1 MRISIRMRLV
11 LAAAVQILVLI
22 LVGAIGNHYLNQMQ
36 RANVA
41 HAASTDADLDLQKTL
56 RGVGELLLTE
66 GSSSSRK
73 LTQDSINEVD
83 KELARL
89 KAAAA
94 ESDAMVLREVQGELV
109 PQWTELKGVVE
120 KILARKK
127 LATDDTEV
135 MQLFGKVS
143 ALGAT
148 LSTKTEAV
156 VYQIQA
162 VGQAATAKIF
172 WMIGLGVFA
181 LLATLLLSSLI
192 LFGAIMQPLK
202 LVVDIAERIAGG
214 DISGSINSADQ
225 PAEMAR
231 VLQALE
237 NMQSS
242 LAKVVATV
250 REGSE
255 GVATGSAEIAQ
266 GNNNLS
272 ARTEQQTSAL
282 QQTAASMDELS
293 STVKQNADNAKQA
306 NQWAQRASTIAIEGG
321 DVVGQVVETMKD
333 ISNAS
338 RKIADIIGVIDGIA
352 FQTNILALNAAVEAA
367 RAGDQGRGFA
377 VVATEVRSLAGR
389 SAEAAKE
396 IKSLIHASVE
406 RVEKGSALVDQAG
419 TTMTEVVSNIRRV
432 TDIMGEISAAS
443 NEQANGVSQVGD
455 AVTSL
460 DQTTQQN
467 AALVEQMAAAAGSL
481 NSQASDLVQAVSVF
495 KLAGGQRGA
504 IDSKRSAPVI
514 QRTAPTPTKA
524 ASTTRARATATARSQ
539 ASFVKPKDVAKRA
552 PASIPAPVMATA
564 GSAKDDW
571 ESF

>member
-1 MRISIRMRLV
+1 MKISIRMRLA
-11 LAAAVQILVLI
+11 LAAAVQILVLV
-22 LVGAIGNHYLNQMQ
+22 LVGAIGYHYLQQMQ
-36 RANVA
+36 RADAA
-41 HAASTDADLDLQKTL
+41 HEASRDADLDLQKTL

-83 KELARL
+83 KELGRL
-89 KAAAA
+89 KSAAA
-94 ESDAMVLREVQGELV
+94 ESDALIYREVQAELL
-109 PQWTELKGVVE
+109 PQWTELKTVVE
-120 KILARKK
+120 KILVRKK
-127 LATDDTEV
+127 ISIEDTDA
-135 MQLFGKVS
+135 MLLFGKVT

-156 VYQIQA
+156 VYQAQA
-162 VGQAATAKIF
+162 IGHATTLRIY
-172 WMIGLGVFA
+172 WMVGLGVLA
-181 LLATLLLSSLI
+181 LLVSLVLSSLV
-192 LFGAIMQPLK
+192 LFGAIMRPLK
-202 LVVDIAERIAGG
+202 MVVEIAERIARG
-214 DISGSINSADQ
+214 DISGSINSSDQ

-250 REGSE
+250 RVGSE

-282 QQTAASMDELS
+282 QETAASMDELS

-306 NQWAQRASTIAIEGG
+306 NQLAQRASTIAITGG
-321 DVVGQVVETMKD
+321 EVVGQVVETMKD
-333 ISNAS
+333 ISDAS

-419 TTMTEVVSNIRRV
+419 STMTEVVSNIRRV

-443 NEQANGVSQVGD
+443 SEQASGVAQVSE

-460 DQTTQQN
+460 DQSTQQN
-467 AALVEQMAAAAGSL
+467 AALVEEMAAAASSL
-481 NSQASDLVQAVSVF
+481 NSQAGDLVQAVSVF
-495 KLAGGQRGA
+495 K
-504 IDSKRSAPVI
+504 I
-514 QRTAPTPTKA
+514 TAATNRPMDPARPA
-524 ASTTRARATATARSQ
+524 ASS
-539 ASFVKPKDVAKRA
+539 RA
-552 PASIPAPVMATA
+552 PAPRPAGKGATTASAAKPKPAPTRASTA
-564 GSAKDDW
+564 STAPAPAGVGAGLDQW